1 MYCIS
6 CKRKTINTL
15 PYDTAVTICDS
26 EECRRNYLASLY
38 GAYSE
43 IEAIYFENNDDKNRT
58 NPRERE

>member
-1 MYCIS
+1 M
-6 CKRKTINTL
+6 

-43 IEAIYFENNDDKNRT
+43 IEAIYFENNDDKNTT
-58 NPRERE
+58 NN